1 VAPVSGVHREGFIG
15 TWMTDEEIYKTN
27 LKANAK
33 GWQLL

>member
-1 VAPVSGVHREGFIG
+1 LQPIG
-15 TWMTDEEIYKTN
+15 QHLASRRFYVTDEGEIYKTN